1 MSGEK
6 VEQAI
11 VRFLGDV
18 FFHRTPREF
27 DSRLSSSTTPLVEGC
42 KVFICSGT
50 VVSVTNFLG
59 GVQCQTIKII
69 GDGNTT
75 IVHGTYIK
83 TDTGANKV
91 LASGR
96 MYCLTLYNNVW
107 YEE

>member
-1 MSGEK
+1 MSDKDERG
-6 VEQAI
+6 I
-11 VRFLGDV
+11 VRFLNEV
-18 FFHRTPREF
+18 FFFRTPREF
-27 DSRLSSSTTPLVEGC
+27 DSRLSNSTTPSIEAC

-75 IVHGTYIK
+75 LVHGTYIK
-83 TDTGANKV
+83 TNTGANKV
-91 LASGR
+91 LAVGR
-96 MYCLTLYNNVW
+96 IYCLTLYNNVW